1 MFRPQIIPDGGVRK
15 ALKRCL
21 PKSLSPTKNNTVVAC
36 NVGSMS
42 YQGLRTLGYS
52 GFRQVMNPKRIGFL
66 GFEGVATSD
75 LTLAAD
81 VFAAATLDVGYGNR
95 LSCYHICTI
104 GFSLECFRSES
115 GIMFKPDSTLEMVSE
130 LDTIVIPGGKGLRQS
145 LVSERIADWILAH
158 VKQTRRVAAIG
169 AGIYGVAQTGL
180 LDGREITTHYRYASD
195 VTRCFPN
202 LRVDPRRHLVKDGAF
217 YTSSGPH
224 AASDLALAL
233 IEEDYGRHVAVAAA
247 QEFVMPS
254 ANGNGEHK
262 LPSPLVFDSQPA
274 DRFAE
279 LIPWIMR
286 NLHEDLSVNTL
297 ARRACMSLSHFN
309 RAFKSVFGNTP
320 AEFVETLRI
329 NEAKRRLSVP
339 KRTLDTI
346 AASVGFSDAQ
356 TFQRAFERRVGAKP
370 RRYLKN
376 FHATSTA
383 ATTNGDAALEPTA
396 LRIEATR

>member
-1 MFRPQIIPDGGVRK
+1 
-15 ALKRCL
+15 
-21 PKSLSPTKNNTVVAC
+21 
-36 NVGSMS
+36 
-42 YQGLRTLGYS
+42 
-52 GFRQVMNPKRIGFL
+52 MNPKQIGFV
-66 GFEGVATSD
+66 GFDGVATSD

-81 VFAAATLDVGYGNR
+81 VFASATLDGGYGNR

-104 GFSLECFRSES
+104 GFSFECFRSES
-115 GIMFKPDSTLEMVSE
+115 GIAFRPDSTLEKVSK

-180 LDGREITTHYRYASD
+180 LDGREVTTHYRYASD

-202 LRVDPRRHLVKDGAF
+202 LRVDPRRHLVQDGAF

-233 IEEDYGRHVAVAAA
+233 IEEDYGRHVALASA
-247 QEFVMPS
+247 QEFVVPS
-254 ANGNGEHK
+254 ANGNGQHQ

-274 DRFAE
+274 DRFTE

-286 NLHEDLSVNTL
+286 NLHQNLSVNTL
-297 ARRACMSLSHFN
+297 ARRACMSPSHFN

-346 AASVGFSDAQ
+346 AASVGFADAQ
-356 TFQRAFERRVGAKP
+356 TFQRAFERRLGTKP
-370 RRYLKN
+370 RSYLKSLN
-376 FHATSTA
+376 ATSLPVSS
-383 ATTNGDAALEPTA
+383 NG
-396 LRIEATR
+396 EAERTFSKSILGSRGSV